1 MCEAAV
7 SDCLCVRGVHSARTR
22 VDIESSFLSCDCY
35 STGATGIGISQSV
48 ALISAIDARR
58 NSKDDLAKM
67 ALHLVIKSIMEPD
80 ALVSMAD
87 GTSPNTVV
95 DTPQPQTPFSPAT
108 PDSLPVAKKSNP
120 TDDDAATT
128 AMRHEASIALIGTL
142 ISRGLLLW
150 EFVQRRLNMDL
161 QKFATET
168 SEKKH
173 VVPMLGLLEL
183 LLTEK
188 RRAAAVTMTEMDW
201 QRLNCMRRTQSP
213 EQAYK
218 TLVKMA
224 EIIFYCDKAPSI
236 QHAVVSSMQ
245 QILQDSAMCRM
256 ASSDA
261 PETFWSNFYS
271 SHKMLKLS
279 TMDKKNHPFRHFSF
293 GASSERKSDIL
304 STVQTLISRVGSSSM
319 SFECYELRVLSET
332 WRDEVAESYTEDGW
346 EVWKA
351 ANEREMAM
359 FDRQLSDDTRAA
371 LKQALARD
379 KTLWFEHY
387 IAEMLLAEI
396 WRAPQKIERLV
407 HFAKAMGL
415 PFGLDRT
422 PPLEKG
428 WFETQLMKVIFALL
442 DCEPIKR
449 GSISLDVCFRIFI
462 HPTVPRANKAHS
474 ELEPEQ
480 MPGHRVAFEAALV
493 YLVERYGVQH
503 RNPQQEDRKGWREQD
518 QRDFEKG
525 RRNYTERIV
534 AQIEALVKRVQ
545 AGDFATESVRQSD
558 APDVFSQRPTLHS
571 LQKACMQR
579 LKMLNAALMHL
590 PDDNQDTKDMLKSAI
605 AAAKS
610 VCSCAHLMSQGLG
623 NTLFHAALASI
634 DTVGLLTRSID
645 WLRDRTQKEAP
656 WLLSQNGCVGW
667 FKTHLQQELLKEK
680 LPRFVSDI
688 VCSQLPV
695 TDVRLTSSGVVR
707 YAQLTPAAL
716 PPPAETHQ
724 SGQAPSQPAEQG
736 ATFADDEPFLVD
748 PWLLFEHNPRG
759 VLKHRLASAERRP
772 RKKLKWEHDGPPP
785 SAAASG
791 YAPLPHGAMRGGGA
805 GAAGHMPAGGHC
817 PHPPH
822 TGSRGGGGWG

>member
-1 MCEAAV
+1 
-7 SDCLCVRGVHSARTR
+7 
-22 VDIESSFLSCDCY
+22 LSCDCY
-35 STGATGIGISQSV
+35 SAGATGIGISQSV

-80 ALVSMAD
+80 ALVPMAD

-120 TDDDAATT
+120 TEDDAATT
-128 AMRHEASIALIGTL
+128 AMRHEGSIALIGTL

-150 EFVQRRLNMDL
+150 EFVQRRLGMDL
-161 QKFATET
+161 QKLTDTA
-168 SEKKH
+168 EKKQ
-173 VVPMLGLLEL
+173 VVPMLGFLEL

-188 RRAAAVTMTEMDW
+188 RRAAAATMTEMDW
-201 QRLNCMRRTQSP
+201 QRLNCMRRTQP
-213 EQAYK
+213 PVKAYK

-224 EIIFYCDKAPSI
+224 EIVHSCDKASWIPI
-236 QHAVVSSMQ
+236 QHAVVTSMQ
-245 QILQDSAMCRM
+245 QILQDNAMCRM
-256 ASSDA
+256 ASSDD
-261 PETFWSNFYS
+261 PETFWRVCFQPSRAL
-271 SHKMLKLS
+271 LKLS
-279 TMDKKNHPFRHFSF
+279 KIEKNHPFRYFSF

-332 WRDEVAESYTEDGW
+332 WKELHDEVAESYTEDGW
-346 EVWKA
+346 TVWKA
-351 ANEREMAM
+351 ANEREMAL

-371 LKQALARD
+371 LKRALARD

-407 HFAKAMGL
+407 QFAKAMSL
-415 PFGLDRT
+415 QFQDR
-422 PPLEKG
+422 LKDEKG
-428 WFETQLMKVIFALL
+428 WFETQLIKVIFALL

-449 GSISLDVCFRIFI
+449 GSIALDVCFRNFI
-462 HPTVPRANKAHS
+462 HPTVPRAIKAHS

-493 YLVERYGVQH
+493 HLVERYGVQH
-503 RNPQQEDRKGWREQD
+503 RKPQQEDRKGWREQD

-525 RRNYTERIV
+525 RRNYTEKIV

-545 AGDFATESVRQSD
+545 VGDFDTEFVRQSD
-558 APDVFSQRPTLHS
+558 APDVFAQRPTLHS

-579 LKMLNAALMHL
+579 LQMLNAALMHL
-590 PDDNQDTKDMLKSAI
+590 PDDNHQLTLDMLKSAI

-623 NTLFHAALASI
+623 DTLFHAALASI

-656 WLLSQNGCVGW
+656 WLLSQGGCVGW
-667 FKTHLQQELLKEK
+667 YKTQLQQELLQEK

-688 VCSQLPV
+688 LCSHLPV

-707 YAQLTPAAL
+707 YAQLTPAAP

-736 ATFADDEPFLVD
+736 ATFEDNEAFLVD
-748 PWLLFEHNPRG
+748 PWLLFEHNPGG
-759 VLKHRLASAERRP
+759 VLKDRLASAKRRP
-772 RKKLKWEHDGPPP
+772 RKRLKWEHTSHGPPP

-791 YAPLPHGAMRGGGA
+791 YAHLPHGAMGVGGA
-805 GAAGHMPAGGHC
+805 GAAGHMPTGGHY

-822 TGSRGGGGWG
+822 TGSLGGGGWG